1 MMILMK
7 QGKQRLL
14 HLGGTK
20 VTYKI
25 YDGAKIINKN
35 NLKIGSNSQI
45 DDFVFFN
52 CGEKS
57 VLGSFVHI
65 ASFCSIIGGG
75 KLYVDH
81 FAGFS
86 AGCRIITGSDDF
98 LGGGLTNPT
107 VPEEYTNVKKSTVRI
122 GKHVILGTNVTV
134 LPGVTIGEGAAVGA
148 GALVRKDL
156 EPWTIYVGVDCKP
169 LKTRPSDKILAL
181 EKKLLADLGIDL
193 EPIH

>member
-1 MMILMK
+1 MN
-7 QGKQRLL
+7 
-14 HLGGTK
+14 
-20 VTYKI
+20 YKI
-25 YDGAKIINKN
+25 YDSAKIINRD
-35 NLKIGSNSQI
+35 NLTIGHNSQI

-52 CGEKS
+52 CGEES
-57 VLGSFVHI
+57 VLGNFVHI

-75 KLYVDH
+75 KLYMGD
-81 FAGFS
+81 FSGLS

-107 VPEEYTNVKKSTVRI
+107 VPKEYTNVKTSTVRI

-169 LKTRPSDKILAL
+169 IKARPSDKILSL
-181 EKKLLADLGIDL
+181 EKKLLEDLGIDL
-193 EPIH
+193 ESFHK

>member
-1 MMILMK
+1 MN
-7 QGKQRLL
+7 
-14 HLGGTK
+14 
-20 VTYKI
+20 YKI
-25 YDGAKIINKN
+25 YDGAKVINRD
-35 NLKIGSNSQI
+35 NLEIGGNSQI

-52 CGEKS
+52 CGEES
-57 VLGSFVHI
+57 VIGSFVHI
-65 ASFCSIIGGG
+65 SSFCSIIGGG
-75 KLYVDH
+75 KLYMDH
-81 FAGFS
+81 FSGLS

-107 VPEEYTNVKKSTVRI
+107 VPEKYTNVKTSTVRI

-169 LKTRPSDKILAL
+169 VKARPSNKILAL
-181 EKKLLADLGIDL
+181 EKELLAELGIDL
-193 EPIH
+193 KPIQK

>member
-1 MMILMK
+1 MK
-7 QGKQRLL
+7 PVKQLQLRLEE
-14 HLGGTK
+14 
-20 VTYKI
+20 VVMNYKI
-25 YDGAKIINKN
+25 YDGAKIINRDS
-35 NLKIGSNSQI
+35 LTIGHNSQI

-52 CGEKS
+52 CGEES

-75 KLYVDH
+75 KLYMDD
-81 FAGFS
+81 FSGLS

-107 VPEEYTNVKKSTVRI
+107 VPKEYTNVKTSTVRI

-156 EPWTIYVGVDCKP
+156 EPWTIYAGVDCKP
-169 LKTRPSDKILAL
+169 IKIRPSEKILSL
-181 EKKLLADLGIDL
+181 EKKLLNDLGL
-193 EPIH
+193 NLPLVQK

>member
-1 MMILMK
+1 MN
-7 QGKQRLL
+7 
-14 HLGGTK
+14 
-20 VTYKI
+20 YKI
-25 YDGAKIINKN
+25 YDDAKIINRDK
-35 NLKIGSNSQI
+35 LIIGDNSQI
-45 DDFVFFN
+45 DDFVFLN
-52 CGEKS
+52 CGEETL
-57 VLGSFVHI
+57 LGSFVHI

-75 KLYVDH
+75 KLYMDH
-81 FAGFS
+81 FSGLS

-107 VPEEYTNVKKSTVRI
+107 VPKEYTNVKTSTVRI

-169 LKTRPSDKILAL
+169 IKIRSSDKILSL
-181 EKKLLADLGIDL
+181 EKELLKELGIEL
-193 EPIH
+193 KPI